1 MGQCSGMTP
10 ERGLVLLTPKARGA
24 ASVDLAVRVI
34 HNPDASR
41 CWSELSLMVIA
52 TQAVRPGVVLD
63 QTAALVEPSRRASG
77 GCVGHHRL

>member
-1 MGQCSGMTP
+1 M
-10 ERGLVLLTPKARGA
+10 LVVQPGCFPSTRLYEP
-24 ASVDLAVRVI
+24 
-34 HNPDASR
+34 SR

-63 QTAALVEPSRRASG
+63 QTAALVDPSPGGSG